1 MSLKI
6 PIYSYIVQS
15 TSLTIYFFNWT
26 NSKIVFLSFFSF
38 LTSLKIFK
46 EPLNS
51 NAFNERDFHPLIVTE
66 KDYGAELEAT

>member
-6 PIYSYIVQS
+6 PILIHRAKYLVNNLFLQ
-15 TSLTIYFFNWT
+15 LNEFE
-26 NSKIVFLSFFSF
+26 NSLSFFLF
-38 LTSLKIFK
+38 FFSLKIFK